1 MVFVFFKHYFCVFQ
15 IQGMTELNG
24 CEPRKIKVLG
34 PYTFS
39 IGDTTTCSKYIRGGI
54 VTQVKMPKK
63 IQFKPLKES
72 FANPEF
78 LIADFGKFD
87 YPQQLHVAFAALYKF
102 EECEGRLPKPWS
114 DTDLIKFMDYVDKID
129 VFKNGDMEV
138 NSELL
143 NTFCKVC
150 SRVYLFI
157 YTSST

>member
-1 MVFVFFKHYFCVFQ
+1 M
-15 IQGMTELNG
+15 IELNG

-39 IGDTTTCSKYIRGGI
+39 IGDTTTFSKYVRGGL

-63 IQFKPLKES
+63 IGFKPFKES

-102 EECEGRLPKPWS
+102 EESEGRLPRPWS
-114 DTDLIKFMDYVDKID
+114 DSDAAKFMDYVKVID
-129 VFKNGDMEV
+129 VFKNGEMEL
-138 NSELL
+138 NCELL
-143 NTFCKVC
+143 DTFCKVC
-150 SRVYLFI
+150 MTSYFI
-157 YTSST
+157 PFSFSYAMRNCNITC

>member
-1 MVFVFFKHYFCVFQ
+1 MNYYFYILQ
-15 IQGMTELNG
+15 IQGMSELNG

-39 IGDTTTCSKYIRGGI
+39 IGDTTTFSKYVRGGI
-54 VTQVKMPKK
+54 VTQVKMPRK

-78 LIADFGKFD
+78 LTGDFGKFD
-87 YPQQLHVAFAALYKF
+87 YPHQLHVAFAALYKF
-102 EECEGRLPKPWS
+102 EEAEGRLPKPWC
-114 DTDLIKFMDYVDKID
+114 DTDVAKFMDYVQNID
-129 VFKNGDMEV
+129 IFKNGDMEL

-150 SRVYLFI
+150 SN
-157 YTSST
+157 STLIFFWDQLPS